1 MVQYDYRG
9 SEYIKQ
15 VIYILVNGW
24 TERNRGGV
32 YYIIQ
37 IRTKKLMRI
46 IIQFNGILMFNFNFK
61 DMRESFIIMFF
72 IRRVSMFI
80 LMENSR

>member
-1 MVQYDYRG
+1 
-9 SEYIKQ
+9 
-15 VIYILVNGW
+15 
-24 TERNRGGV
+24 
-32 YYIIQ
+32 
-37 IRTKKLMRI
+37 MRI

-80 LMENSR
+80 LMENSRQASISMEKVKAYIRFIKMRKISNNKFMKKLIMGILNDN